1 MFLHQFHITTTYP
14 LAREL
19 EKVGAPEERKTLGRN
34 LVDHSATS
42 RGLELSSR
50 EPGGIVSSSNAE
62 QLRTHLHLREAQ
74 RNLSELQLLYGWYQ
88 YRRGG
93 PLSFLYSLFTG
104 VVEQTH
110 GRRLSVTC
118 DVSNLILALILSI
131 SLVTSKALVTFNHQS
146 YNLTYYSQS
155 NGCLA

>member
-14 LAREL
+14 LTQEL

-34 LVDHSATS
+34 LVGHSVTS

-62 QLRTHLHLREAQ
+62 QLGTHLHLREAQ

-93 PLSFLYSLFTG
+93 PLLFLCSLCCRANTWEE
-104 VVEQTH
+104 VVA
-110 GRRLSVTC
+110 VTC